1 MPLRGICLTAV
12 CLFAATLRAQS
23 PIQFHGLLQGR
34 FTDQQGTDDRL
45 EIRRAR
51 LIVMGD
57 PATGFSYKFQADF
70 AKSPYI
76 IDASMAYR
84 FSSAVTVS
92 AGQMK
97 IPFSAESLLNDVL
110 NPPVS
115 RSRAVLGLSPGRDTG
130 VQGRDT
136 GVQVSG
142 ALHSNANGPILEY
155 TAGVFRGQTLIYS
168 PKVHYNATAARLVAH
183 PVHGLSLAAD
193 WYGSFSAPPHQQ
205 KRREEVEG
213 EYVRGPLTVRAE
225 QIWARDGSL
234 QRAGGYL
241 LSAWKLS
248 RNLEL
253 LTRADWLTSDT
264 HKPNST
270 SVAYIAGANYYL
282 WNHLK
287 AGWNIGALVD
297 PGPKGLSS
305 VMLAQVALYF

>member
-1 MPLRGICLTAV
+1 MRLTTA
-12 CLFAATLRAQS
+12 CLFAAALRAQT

-34 FTDQQGTDDRL
+34 FTDQQGTPDRL

-57 PATGFSYKFQADF
+57 PASRLSYKFQADF

-76 IDASMAYR
+76 IDALVAYR
-84 FSSAVTVS
+84 FSPAIAVS

-97 IPFSAESLLNDVL
+97 IPFGAESLLNDVL

-115 RSRAVLGLSPGRDTG
+115 RSRAVLGLSPGRNTG
-130 VQGRDT
+130 VQARDT

-142 ALHSNANGPILEY
+142 ASHDGGHGPIVEY
-155 TAGVFRGQTLIYS
+155 TAGVFRGQTLIS
-168 PKVHYNATAARLVAH
+168 APKVHYNATAARFVAH

-193 WYGSFSAPPHQQ
+193 WYGSFSAPPRQQ
-205 KRREEVEG
+205 KRREELEG
-213 EYVRGPLTVRAE
+213 EYVRGPLTLRAE

-234 QRAGGYL
+234 ERAGGYL
-241 LSAWKLS
+241 LGAWKLA
-248 RNLEL
+248 RNLEV

-264 HKPNST
+264 RKPNAT

-282 WNHLK
+282 WNHVK
-287 AGWNIGALVD
+287 TGWNIGALVD

>member
-1 MPLRGICLTAV
+1 M
-12 CLFAATLRAQS
+12 LRAQP
-23 PIQFHGLLQGR
+23 PIEFHGLLQGR
-34 FTDQQGTDDRL
+34 FTDQQGTEDRL

-51 LIVMGD
+51 LIVMGS
-57 PATGFSYKFQADF
+57 PASHFSYKFQADF

-97 IPFSAESLLNDVL
+97 IPFSAESLLSDQL

-142 ALHSNANGPILEY
+142 SLLSYRKAPLVEY
-155 TAGVFRGQTLIYS
+155 SAGVFRGQTLIYS
-168 PKVHYNATAARLVAH
+168 PKVHYNATAARFAAH

-193 WYGSFSAPPHQQ
+193 WYGSFSAPVHQE
-205 KRREEVEG
+205 KRREELEG
-213 EYVRGPLTVRAE
+213 EYIRGSLTVRAE
-225 QIWARDGSL
+225 QFWARDGSL
-234 QRAGGYL
+234 QRRGGYL
-241 LSAWKLS
+241 LGDWTLT
-248 RNLEL
+248 RNLEV
-253 LTRADWLTSDT
+253 LTRADWLTPDT
-264 HKPNST
+264 HKTNNT
-270 SVAYIAGANYYL
+270 SVAYIAGANYSP
-282 WNHLK
+282 WKHCK

-305 VMLAQVALYF
+305 VMLAQIALYF

>member
-1 MPLRGICLTAV
+1 MPLGGMRLTTAW
-12 CLFAATLRAQS
+12 LFAAALQAQS
-23 PIQFHGLLQGR
+23 PIAFHGLLQGR

-51 LIVMGD
+51 LIVQGD
-57 PATGFSYKFQADF
+57 PVSRLSYKFQADF

-76 IDASMAYR
+76 IDALMAYR
-84 FSSAVTVS
+84 FSSAVIVS
-92 AGQMK
+92 VGQMK
-97 IPFSAESLLNDVL
+97 IPFSAESLLNDVA

-142 ALHSNANGPILEY
+142 VLHSSGNGPIVEY
-155 TAGVFRGQTLIYS
+155 TAGVFRGQTLIS
-168 PKVHYNATAARLVAH
+168 APEVHYNATAARFVAH
-183 PVHGLSLAAD
+183 PVHGLSIAAD
-193 WYGSFSAPPHQQ
+193 SYGSFRAPPHQE
-205 KRREEVEG
+205 KRREELEA
-213 EYVRGPLTVRAE
+213 EYMRGPLTVRAE

-234 QRAGGYL
+234 RRAGGYL
-241 LSAWKLS
+241 LGAWKLT
-248 RNLEL
+248 RNLEV
-253 LTRADWLTSDT
+253 LTRADWLNPDT
-264 HKPNST
+264 HKSNAT
-270 SVAYIAGANYYL
+270 TVAYIAGANYYL
-282 WNHLK
+282 WNHVK

>member
-1 MPLRGICLTAV
+1 MRLTTA
-12 CLFAATLRAQS
+12 CLFAATLRAQE

-34 FTDQQGTDDRL
+34 FTDQQGTPDRL

-57 PATGFSYKFQADF
+57 PAIGLSYKFQADF

-76 IDASMAYR
+76 IDAVLAYR
-84 FSSAVTVS
+84 FSSDVTVS

-97 IPFSAESLLNDVL
+97 IPFGGESILNDLL

-130 VQGRDT
+130 VQARDT

-142 ALHSNANGPILEY
+142 ALQSVGNIPIVEY
-155 TAGVFRGQTLIYS
+155 TAGVFRGQTLIS
-168 PKVHYNATAARLVAH
+168 APKVHYNATAARFVAH
-183 PVHGLSLAAD
+183 PVHGLSFAAD
-193 WYGSFSAPPHQQ
+193 WYGSFSAPQHQQ
-205 KRREEVEG
+205 KRREELEG
-213 EYVRGPLTVRAE
+213 EYIRGPLTVRAE

-241 LSAWKLS
+241 LGAWKLA
-248 RNLEL
+248 RHLEV
-253 LTRADWLTSDT
+253 LTRADWLTTDT
-264 HKPNST
+264 HKPNTT
-270 SVAYIAGANYYL
+270 SIAYIAGANYYL
-282 WNHLK
+282 WNHVK
-287 AGWNIGALVD
+287 TGWNIGALVD
-297 PGPKGLSS
+297 PGPKGLSG